1 MQRED
6 SWQIHLQRI
15 SQFLVDGVDVWWS
28 HTSNGFIFHD
38 GDSDPDNSSDVLS
51 LLHHRYHSV
60 KDVEQRRDECWKKI
74 IDEKIIIPAHS
85 IKLYDSD
92 GNKTGR
98 MVYQNN
104 TVTLE
109 SDPSTATFAEVEEF
123 TNEESPATPQT
134 VETQAT
140 PQTEILDS
148 RDNVPSMED
157 EESAC
162 AEDGPSAESESSE
175 INTASCINNGIEE
188 HDERLKTSAGN
199 CIKRLLGIDD
209 NLVEFDDLRF
219 KLKAAMRVGK
229 NLKRSSKQNYAELQT
244 IFGQNKVGTV

>member
-6 SWQIHLQRI
+6 SWQIHLQHI

-188 HDERLKTSAGN
+188 HDER
-199 CIKRLLGIDD
+199 
-209 NLVEFDDLRF
+209 F
-219 KLKAAMRVGK
+219 K
-229 NLKRSSKQNYAELQT
+229 NLSRKLH
-244 IFGQNKVGTV
+244 